1 MKSKPIWTKF
11 LEFYGRT
18 RSNTRKRAKYIELI
32 VKIKYI
38 YDNMLEF
45 IQELSHMNSPFT
57 EHRVEHSKNSV
68 GKRRQGHL
76 WLTPGL
82 FKIHCLQSNIF
93 LFLKTF
99 KSKYVFPF
107 CLTLHLRPFWLS
119 KVVGGKDGDVP
130 LDRLWFSTISGSW
143 VNGAIDK
150 QDILPC

>member
-1 MKSKPIWTKF
+1 
-11 LEFYGRT
+11 
-18 RSNTRKRAKYIELI
+18 
-32 VKIKYI
+32 
-38 YDNMLEF
+38 MLEF

-107 CLTLHLRPFWLS
+107 CLILHLRPFWLS
-119 KVVGGKDGDVP
+119 KVGGGKMGMCHWTGYGFQPFQV
-130 LDRLWFSTISGSW
+130 LELTGLSINRTFFLARNAFSPQKRNNIAGG
-143 VNGAIDK
+143 N
-150 QDILPC
+150 LPSHFGRT

>member
-1 MKSKPIWTKF
+1 
-11 LEFYGRT
+11 
-18 RSNTRKRAKYIELI
+18 
-32 VKIKYI
+32 
-38 YDNMLEF
+38 MLEF

-107 CLTLHLRPFWLS
+107 CLILHLRPFWLS
-119 KVVGGKDGDVP
+119 KVGGGKMGMCRWTGYGFQPFQV
-130 LDRLWFSTISGSW
+130 LELTGLSINRTFFLARNAFSPQKRNNIAGG
-143 VNGAIDK
+143 N
-150 QDILPC
+150 LPSHFGRT